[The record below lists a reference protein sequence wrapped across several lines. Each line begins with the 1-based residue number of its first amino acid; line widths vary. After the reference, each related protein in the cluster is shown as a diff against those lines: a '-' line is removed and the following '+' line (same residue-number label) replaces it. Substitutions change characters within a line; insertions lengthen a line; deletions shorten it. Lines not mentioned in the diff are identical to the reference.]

1 MGGQRT
7 NATVAMEKKVMDSLA
22 KQIIGAIGIVAFLLA
37 SWYFQ
42 RDKID
47 VVMTE
52 RDAMEKSLASKVAYQ
67 NCLQEHAYSGD
78 VEACEPLEEKMK
90 TDAEEYAKIHTET
103 SKALNL
109 PE

>member
-1 MGGQRT
+1 
-7 NATVAMEKKVMDSLA
+7 
-22 KQIIGAIGIVAFLLA
+22 
-37 SWYFQ
+37 
-42 RDKID
+42 
-47 VVMTE
+47 
-52 RDAMEKSLASKVAYQ
+52 
-67 NCLQEHAYSGD
+67 

>member
-1 MGGQRT
+1 
-7 NATVAMEKKVMDSLA
+7 
-22 KQIIGAIGIVAFLLA
+22 
-37 SWYFQ
+37 
-42 RDKID
+42 
-47 VVMTE
+47 
-52 RDAMEKSLASKVAYQ
+52 MEKSLASKVAYQ